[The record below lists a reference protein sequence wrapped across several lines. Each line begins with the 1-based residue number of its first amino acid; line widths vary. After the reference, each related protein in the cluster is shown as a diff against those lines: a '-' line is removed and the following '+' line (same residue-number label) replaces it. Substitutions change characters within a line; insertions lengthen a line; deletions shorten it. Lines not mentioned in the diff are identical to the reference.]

1 MYNAALFPD
10 DDDELVQALVGYI
23 YDSICDG
30 MKWNVVLEGVAKL
43 TRSKSAVLLYED
55 HEIHRAN
62 TFAAYGVA
70 PKWLSLYNSTYG
82 AKDPVMAIMAEVPIG
97 TLTTSHLSTSAE
109 NFYKSP
115 VYKEFYRPQD
125 MYHLGGGW
133 LIRNKQRSALLGFQ
147 RGHKKPPYEKETLD
161 HVDSLVPHFQRAL
174 HIHREHVAVQVQ
186 RDALMSGID
195 SMQMGLIFFDHQAQ
209 VMYCNNSAQAIINQ
223 HPAITIRDG
232 QVYATNSSENKRLR
246 EALSAA
252 ATAHLTDHFES
263 TVSMGLTHPDVYTPL
278 PVLIAPLH
286 QTDLTIHLSKGA
298 IAAVMMI
305 SDPERITLSTPDL
318 LATVYN
324 FTKTEA
330 EIAIDLANAM
340 SAQEIAENRGVA
352 ISTIRWHQQAIY
364 SKMGIHQQSELIRIL
379 HNSPLAGI
387 R

>member
-1 MYNAALFPD
+1 MYNATLFPD
-10 DDDELVQALVGYI
+10 DVDELTQVLIGYI

-30 MKWNVVLEGVAKL
+30 LKWNIVLEGVAKL
-43 TRSKSAVLLYED
+43 TRSKSAVLLYQD
-55 HEIHRAN
+55 HEIQRAS
-62 TFAAYGVA
+62 TFAAFNLD
-70 PKWLSLYNSTYG
+70 PKWLALYNSTYG
-82 AKDPVMAIMAEVPIG
+82 EKDPALAIMAEVPIG
-97 TLTTSHLSTSAE
+97 NLTASHLTTSPIQLYET
-109 NFYKSP
+109 P

-125 MYHLGGGW
+125 IYHLGGGW

-147 RGHKKPPYEKETLD
+147 RGHNKPAYEKEVLNQ
-161 HVDSLVPHFQRAL
+161 VAALVPHFQRAL
-174 HIHREHVAVQVQ
+174 HIHKEHVAVQVQ

-195 SMQMGLIFFDHQAQ
+195 SLQMGLIFFDHQAQ
-209 VMYCNNSAQAIINQ
+209 VMYCNKSAQAIINQ

-232 QVYATNSSENKRLR
+232 QVYATNACENKQLR

-252 ATAHLTDHFES
+252 AMANLTDHFES
-263 TVSMGLTHPDVYTPL
+263 TVAMGLTHPDVYTPL
-278 PVLIAPLH
+278 PVLIAPIH
-286 QTDLTIHLSKGA
+286 QTDLALHLSKGA

-340 SAQEIAENRGVA
+340 TAQEIAESRGVA
-352 ISTIRWHQQAIY
+352 ISTIRWHQQSIY